1 MSAEKNG
8 FHRILFLLSLVCA
21 TALGALG
28 AVVFYQHDEISAA
41 SNAAG
46 LKLAQIENS
55 EQSIESTGSPNLKS
69 HLPDVQ
75 SIEGNSVYRQ
85 TILGRL
91 ADQLPLKTF
100 DPPLPQKIIQL
111 GGQDVPSE
119 PITTGQVQ
127 TGSTA
132 TCVAGDVKVPS
143 EFLTILDRLKEP
155 IKDVPIGQMDLP
167 DDPPAF
173 DTSPKPGIKVLGGQ
187 SRPAVTGQRVEHG
200 ITIIEGGRGSQS
212 EGMSREN
219 GVMVFRGSSSSR

>member
-28 AVVFYQHDEISAA
+28 AVVFYQHDEINSA
-41 SNAAG
+41 SSAAG
-46 LKLAQIENS
+46 LSLVQIVNS
-55 EQSIESTGSPNLKS
+55 EQDIESAWSPNKESLHS
-69 HLPDVQ
+69 PVDHNVNHEPL
-75 SIEGNSVYRQ
+75 
-85 TILGRL
+85 LGRL

-100 DPPLPQKIIQL
+100 DTPSPQKFIQL

-119 PITTGQVQ
+119 PVNQAQLGQAV
-127 TGSTA
+127 TGSAA
-132 TCVAGDVKVPS
+132 TCVAAGDVEVPS

-167 DDPPAF
+167 DVPP
-173 DTSPKPGIKVLGGQ
+173 TLNESSKRGIKILGEQ
-187 SRPAVTGQRVEHG
+187 SRPAITGQRIEHG
-200 ITIIEGGRGSQS
+200 ITVIEGGRGGQR

-219 GVMVFRGSSSSR
+219 GVMVFRGSSSSK